1 MALVLIRDASCLLV
15 LLLCALEVPLLLV
28 GEVFDDEEEECKA
41 REGKVGETERFSSR
55 EAREEN
61 EVVGRRRHEQKQQR
75 LNEADKGNVEQEE
88 EEAVVNMRLHDLPA
102 VVLRTDLIPSLAP
115 VVERQSDLSGVKSQR
130 QIQSPR
136 FNVLTPQSKVMRA
149 MVSKL

>member
-115 VVERQSDLSGVKSQR
+115 VVERQSDLSGVRVSGRYKVLAL
-130 QIQSPR
+130 IFLHPR
-136 FNVLTPQSKVMRA
+136 AK
-149 MVSKL
+149 